1 MEFDIKKVLNGLKC
15 LIMPVV
21 VYALF
26 AILSGGRFGTMKGM
40 IAIARQSVL
49 PTLITWAICNNMTLG
64 VWDFSPGAVIALSG
78 VVGGTVANNMNLGL
92 AGLVLCIM
100 LVSLVLTQ
108 IMFAIYH
115 FARIPSM
122 VTGLAL
128 LLIWETLTA
137 VLFNGAGVKISREL
151 TYFGK
156 APGIFYVLGVMWVV
170 IYVLNNHTRFGY
182 NVRSIGNG
190 TNIARSIGVSLTKTR
205 WQSFIVLG
213 VFLGVASTVSLS
225 ISGSVKPLLN
235 QATSS
240 TAFDAIMGVFLGR
253 YLARYCDLT
262 IGTALGAFTMKML
275 GAGLLAIGLDS
286 QLQQVATG
294 AFLLIFIG
302 ISQNQYRIFERI
314 ETRKRASIAFAKQ
327 ALR

>member
-1 MEFDIKKVLNGLKC
+1 MNYKVNKALNSLKC

-26 AILSGGRFGTMKGM
+26 AILSGGRFGTMRGM
-40 IAIARQSVL
+40 LAIARQSVL
-49 PTLITWAICNNMTLG
+49 PILITWAICNNMTLG
-64 VWDFSPGAVIALSG
+64 VWDFSPGAVIAISG
-78 VVGGTVANNMNLGL
+78 VVGGHFANQLNWGVF
-92 AGLVLCIM
+92 GLVLCIM
-100 LVSLVLTQ
+100 ICTLFCAMV
-108 IMFAIYH
+108 MFTIYH

-128 LLIWETLTA
+128 MLIWETLTA
-137 VLFNGAGVKISREL
+137 ILFDGSGAKIARDM

-156 APGIFYVLGVMWVV
+156 APGIFYLLGVMWVI
-170 IYVLNNHTRFGY
+170 IYVLNNKMRFGY
-182 NVRSIGNG
+182 NVRAMGNG
-190 TNIARSIGVSLTKTR
+190 TAIARNIGVSITKTR
-205 WQSFIVLG
+205 FQSFIVLG
-213 VFLGVASTVSLS
+213 VFLGTASVVNIS
-225 ISGSVKPLLN
+225 ISGAVKPLLN
-235 QATSS
+235 MSTSS

-294 AFLLIFIG
+294 LFLLVFIG
-302 ISQNQYRIFERI
+302 ISQNQNKFFAML
-314 ETRKRASIAFAKQ
+314 ETRKRAKASIAKQ
-327 ALR
+327 VSR